1 MKKIL
6 TSIVIAFIAFVAVS
20 YYRVNRDKPRDIEIK
35 SYAINEDIDFDG
47 LEIRL
52 TDISKTD
59 NDKGGDI
66 SANRVKATYKV
77 KNKTD
82 KNLDS
87 SPYLLSLTYN
97 KGLDK
102 SVGQNIVDSPK
113 ELKKMNKTSYETYYL
128 PKDFIINPNEEKTF
142 EIYYKDTSTN
152 EYPSCLLFSNK
163 LYMDKYNKKLEDG
176 VFYYEFIDLGD
187 KSWSILIWELLI
199 RKN

>member
-6 TSIVIAFIAFVAVS
+6 TSIVIAFVAFVAVS
-20 YYRVNRDKPRDIEIK
+20 YYRVNRDKPKDIEIK

-52 TDISKTD
+52 TYISKTD

-66 SANRVKATYKV
+66 SANRIRATYKV

-82 KNLDS
+82 KNLDA
-87 SPYLLSLTYN
+87 SPYLLALTYN

-113 ELKKMNKTSYETYYL
+113 ELKKMDNISYETYYL

-152 EYPSCLLFSNK
+152 EYPSCLLFSNR
-163 LYMDKYNKKLEDG
+163 LYMDKYNEKLEGG
-176 VFYYEFIDLGD
+176 VFYYELIDLGD
-187 KSWSILIWELLI
+187 KSWSFLIWELLI

>member
-66 SANRVKATYKV
+66 SANRIKATYKV

-128 PKDFIINPNEEKTF
+128 PKNFIINPNEEKTF

-152 EYPSCLLFSNK
+152 EYPSCFLFSNR
-163 LYMDKYNKKLEDG
+163 LYMDKYKEKLEDG
-176 VFYYEFIDLGD
+176 IFYYELIDLGD
-187 KSWSILIWELLI
+187 KS
-199 RKN
+199 

>member
-6 TSIVIAFIAFVAVS
+6 TSIIIAFIAFVAIG
-20 YYRVNRDKPRDIEIK
+20 YYRVNQDKPQNIEIK
-35 SYAINEDIDFDG
+35 SYGINEDIDFDG
-47 LEIRL
+47 LKIRL

-59 NDKGGDI
+59 KDKGGNI
-66 SANRVKATYKV
+66 IANRIKVTYKV

-82 KNLDS
+82 NNLDA

-97 KGLDK
+97 KGLDE

-142 EIYYKDTSTN
+142 EIYYKDTSAN
-152 EYPSCLLFSNK
+152 DYPSCMLFSNK
-163 LYMDKYNKKLEDG
+163 LYLDKYKEKLKEG
-176 VFYYEFIDLGD
+176 VFYYELIDLGD
-187 KSWSILIWELLI
+187 ES
-199 RKN
+199 

>member
-6 TSIVIAFIAFVAVS
+6 TSIIIAFIAFVAIG
-20 YYRVNRDKPRDIEIK
+20 YYRVNQDKPQNIEIK
-35 SYAINEDIDFDG
+35 SYGINEDIYFDG

-59 NDKGGDI
+59 NEKGGDI
-66 SANRVKATYKV
+66 SSNRIKATYKV

-82 KNLDS
+82 KNLDA
-87 SPYLLSLTYN
+87 SPYILSLTYN
-97 KGLDK
+97 KGLDE

-142 EIYYKDTSTN
+142 EIYYKDTSAN
-152 EYPSCLLFSNK
+152 DYPSCMLFSNK
-163 LYMDKYNKKLEDG
+163 LYLDKYKEKLKEG
-176 VFYYEFIDLGD
+176 IFYYELIDLGD
-187 KSWSILIWELLI
+187 KSWSFLIWELLI